1 MTPSDAPA
9 PDTNKPQRRNK
20 STFTRQLRSAH
31 NTMHE
36 ALKPSRLA
44 GLIIVLTLVSLPG
57 ACSLAS
63 TPTPVPFTNQ
73 SFKVPAGTE
82 HKIIF
87 NLPAGATVE
96 YRFQSSPDIDVRFED
111 PNGNR
116 LASLS
121 RAYSGSGGVTVYS
134 LGTYAL
140 VFDNS
145 FSPFTGKDVNLTYRA
160 VGPGGR

>member
-1 MTPSDAPA
+1 
-9 PDTNKPQRRNK
+9 
-20 STFTRQLRSAH
+20 
-31 NTMHE
+31 MHE

-44 GLIIVLTLVSLPG
+44 GLIIVLTLVSLPA
-57 ACSLAS
+57 ACSIAS
-63 TPTPVPFTNQ
+63 TPTPVPTPVPFTNQ
-73 SFKVPAGTE
+73 SFKVPASTE

-121 RAYSGSGGVTVYS
+121 HAYSGSGGVTVNS
-134 LGTYAL
+134 LGTYTM
-140 VFDNS
+140 VFDN
-145 FSPFTGKDVNLTYRA
+145 FSLFTGKDVNLTYR
-160 VGPGGR
+160 VVDPGS

>member
-1 MTPSDAPA
+1 M
-9 PDTNKPQRRNK
+9 
-20 STFTRQLRSAH
+20 FTRQLRSTH
-31 NTMHE
+31 NTMHHT
-36 ALKPSRLA
+36 LKPSRLA
-44 GLIIVLTLVSLPG
+44 GLIIVLILMSLAG
-57 ACSLAS
+57 ACSIVS
-63 TPTPVPFTNQ
+63 TPTTVPTPTPVPFKNQ

-111 PNGNR
+111 PSGNR

-121 RAYSGSGGVTVYS
+121 RAYSGSGGVTVNS

-145 FSPFTGKDVNLTYRA
+145 FSLFTGKDVNLTYRA

>member
-1 MTPSDAPA
+1 MTPADAPK
-9 PDTNKPQRRNK
+9 PDTNKPQRRDK
-20 STFTRQLRSAH
+20 STFTHQLRSIH
-31 NTMHE
+31 NTIHH

-44 GLIIVLTLVSLPG
+44 GLIIVLLLLSLPG
-57 ACSLAS
+57 ACSLDS

-96 YRFQSSPDIDVRFED
+96 YRFQSSPDIDLRFED
-111 PNGNR
+111 SNGNR

-121 RAYSGSGGVTVYS
+121 RAYSGSGGVTVNS
-134 LGTYAL
+134 LGTYTM
-140 VFDNS
+140 VFDN
-145 FSPFTGKDVNLTYRA
+145 FSLFTSKDVNLTYRV
-160 VGPGGR
+160 VGPGS

>member
-1 MTPSDAPA
+1 
-9 PDTNKPQRRNK
+9 
-20 STFTRQLRSAH
+20 
-31 NTMHE
+31 MHH

-44 GLIIVLTLVSLPG
+44 GLIIILILMSLAG

-73 SFKVPAGTE
+73 SFKVPSGRE
-82 HKIIF
+82 HKILF

-111 PNGNR
+111 PMGNH
-116 LASLS
+116 LAQLS
-121 RAYSGSGGVTVYS
+121 RAYNGSSSVTVDS

-145 FSPFTGKDVNLTYRA
+145 FSLFTGKDVSLTYRA